1 MSIILGYKK
10 WKRLYEQATPA
21 KLTDPEPAEVSRV
34 FRDYQIKLLG
44 GQSQVDNMLV
54 KDFSTAIKNITD
66 ATLAD
71 PTQGVQKFFKDNKYN
86 PGDPRIV
93 KFQEALSS
101 STGTQKFITDEAK
114 SGDFVDGTFGV
125 ATARVMINFRAEGLA
140 KFIKNSDT
148 MTMAQMAKESKKST
162 EGGAKPAI
170 PFIPGKTEIPINVG
184 TQSIQG

>member
-1 MSIILGYKK
+1 M
-10 WKRLYEQATPA
+10 
-21 KLTDPEPAEVSRV
+21 
-34 FRDYQIKLLG
+34 
-44 GQSQVDNMLV
+44 
-54 KDFSTAIKNITD
+54 
-66 ATLAD
+66 
-71 PTQGVQKFFKDNKYN
+71 
-86 PGDPRIV
+86 

-140 KFIKNSDT
+140 KIKNSDT
-148 MTMAQMAKESKKST
+148 MTMAQMAKESKKSI
-162 EGGAKPAI
+162 EGGAKTAI